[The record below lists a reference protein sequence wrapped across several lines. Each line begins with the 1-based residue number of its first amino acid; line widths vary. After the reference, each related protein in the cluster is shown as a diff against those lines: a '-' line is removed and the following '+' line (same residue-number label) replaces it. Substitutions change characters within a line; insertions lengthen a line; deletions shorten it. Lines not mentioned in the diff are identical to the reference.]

1 MSEPVLV
8 SPLLFAYEL
17 SETGGKNLLEGDALA
32 EAFAEKRPIWVH
44 LQTTHPDAKAWLED
58 HLAHEDS
65 LAWRSLLRAKTR
77 PHAEILGK
85 GLLVV
90 LRGANLNPQS
100 NRADMVSLRIW
111 IEANLVITLERRPV
125 KAIRDMAHHLN
136 NGTGPQNILAFLP
149 FLIDGILNNLEPVLT
164 ALDAETNHME
174 MHLLDINSSTDM
186 AKVPDLRKQTL
197 LFRRN
202 LSAERDALKTLLQLD
217 YFLVQ
222 DIRTKKALKE
232 QLHRITHCLED
243 LEMMQER
250 SHIVQ
255 DELRHRLNDRINKSN
270 LRLSVVATVSIPL
283 MFITGLWGMNFTYI
297 PFSDDPNGFWWA
309 ALLAL
314 VLGVLSFAL
323 IYSLNHRQKL

>member
-1 MSEPVLV
+1 MSE
-8 SPLLFAYEL
+8 SPILFAYEL
-17 SETGGKNLLEGDALA
+17 SETGGRNLLEGDEL
-32 EAFAEKRPIWVH
+32 EQAFAENRPIWVH
-44 LQTTHPDAKAWLED
+44 LQTMHPDAKPWLQD
-58 HLAHEDS
+58 HLAHENS

-77 PHAEILGK
+77 PHAEVLGC
-85 GLLVV
+85 GLLLV
-90 LRGANLNPQS
+90 LRAANLNPES

-111 IEANLVITLERRPV
+111 IQSNTVITLERRPV
-125 KAIRDMAHHLN
+125 KAIRDMAHHLE
-136 NGTGPQNILAFLP
+136 NGTGPKNLLAFLP
-149 FLIDGILNNLEPVLT
+149 FLIDCILNNLEPVLT
-164 ALDAETNHME
+164 ALDADTNHME
-174 MHLLDINSSTDM
+174 EHLLDFSTSTAM

-202 LSAERDALKTLLQLD
+202 LSAERDAMKTLLQLD

-232 QLHRITHCLED
+232 QLHRITHFIED

-250 SHIVQ
+250 SQIVQ

-270 LRLSVVATVSIPL
+270 LWLSVVATVSIPL
-283 MFITGLWGMNFTYI
+283 MFITGLWGMNFTHI

-314 VLGVLSFAL
+314 VLGGLSFAL
-323 IYSLNHRQKL
+323 IYSINHRRNL

>member
-1 MSEPVLV
+1 MSDSFLE

-17 SETGGKNLLEGDALA
+17 SETGEKSLLDGDALENA
-32 EAFAEKRPIWVH
+32 LAEKRPIWVH
-44 LQTTHPDAKAWLED
+44 LQATHPDAKGWLQD
-58 HLAHEDS
+58 HMAHEDS
-65 LAWRSLLRAKTR
+65 IAWRSLLRAKTR
-77 PHAEILGK
+77 PHAEVLGR

-111 IEANLVITLERRPV
+111 IEASMVITLERRPV
-125 KAIRDMAHHLN
+125 KAIRDMANHLEN
-136 NGTGPQNILAFLP
+136 ATGPKSILAFLP
-149 FLIDGILNNLEPVLT
+149 FLVDGVLNNLEPVLT

-174 MHLLDINSSTDM
+174 THLLDINSSTDM

-202 LSAERDALKTLLQLD
+202 LASERDALKTLLQLD
-217 YFLVQ
+217 YFVVQ
-222 DIRTKKALKE
+222 DIKTKKALKE
-232 QLHRITHCLED
+232 QLRRITHCLED

-250 SHIVQ
+250 SQIVQ
-255 DELRHRLNDRINKSN
+255 DELRHRLNDRINTSN
-270 LRLSVVATVSIPL
+270 LWLSVVATVSIPL
-283 MFITGLWGMNFTYI
+283 MFITGLWGMNFTHI

-323 IYSLNHRQKL
+323 IYSLNHRQKV

>member
-1 MSEPVLV
+1 MNE
-8 SPLLFAYEL
+8 SPILFAYEL
-17 SETGGKNLLEGDALA
+17 SETGRRNLLEGDKL
-32 EAFAEKRPIWVH
+32 EQAFAEKRPIWVH
-44 LQTTHPDAKAWLED
+44 LQTMHPQAKRWLQA

-77 PHAEILGK
+77 PHAEVLGH
-85 GLLVV
+85 GLLLV
-90 LRGANLNPQS
+90 LRAANLNPES

-111 IEANLVITLERRPV
+111 IQANVVITLERRPV
-125 KAIRDMAHHLN
+125 KAIRDMAHHLE
-136 NGTGPQNILAFLP
+136 NGTGPKNLLAFLP
-149 FLIDGILNNLEPVLT
+149 FLIDCILNNLEPVLT

-174 MHLLDINSSTDM
+174 EHLLDIRTSTGM

-202 LSAERDALKTLLQLD
+202 MSAERDAMKTLLQLD

-232 QLHRITHCLED
+232 QLHRITHFIED

-250 SHIVQ
+250 SQIVQ

-270 LRLSVVATVSIPL
+270 LWLSVVATVSIPL
-283 MFITGLWGMNFTYI
+283 MFITGLWGMNFTHI

-314 VLGVLSFAL
+314 VLGGLSFAL
-323 IYSLNHRQKL
+323 IYSINHRRNL